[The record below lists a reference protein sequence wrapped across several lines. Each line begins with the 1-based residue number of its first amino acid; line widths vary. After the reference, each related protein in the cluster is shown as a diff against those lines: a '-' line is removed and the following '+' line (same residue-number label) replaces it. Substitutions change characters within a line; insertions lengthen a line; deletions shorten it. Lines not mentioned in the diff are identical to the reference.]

1 MCQNLIM
8 GNKRGYWNSQLIH
21 EDLHCSSIEDG
32 GKIINKILFPI
43 KKCINYY
50 LSRQNKIF

>member
-1 MCQNLIM
+1 MCQNLII

-32 GKIINKILFPI
+32 GKIINKILSNKKMLIIITYLDKI
-43 KKCINYY
+43 K
-50 LSRQNKIF
+50 F